1 MKAKAKAARGARV
14 SEADLLA
21 HYYRVVNEHP
31 AEPTTDPASVP
42 PALAESLRRLA
53 RPSVASGGSTT
64 AEASAGAPS
73 KTSKKRA
80 RRSAPAPA
88 STTGPALGDGAG
100 GEYAALTMGSDDVG
114 RSGNGS
120 KKRARQSEP
129 PATTGSESAAAT
141 STTTRSTPAKRK
153 RTSGGGVLTTYGP
166 CPFVFRFS
174 PKERGTYLESEY
186 EWVEGRWCDGVN
198 RGGRGAGGVKSRGK
212 GQALEDSST
221 IPPKG
226 EEHEGLLAN
235 ESAATG
241 VGASGSR
248 TAGTGTETV
257 ADGSTPA
264 NVKVKGRSKAQGGD
278 GESATKRKQREK
290 AVKGTEVDSAGLRQ
304 TTDSTTSTSSA
315 TGKGTITAMSKPTS
329 SYETPTRQPI
339 ALPSSSQP
347 DQPPSSQPNGD
358 MPQSQPTPTRPSK
371 KGHAS
376 KKDRLSQLRLDS
388 SQSGPPPAPDHPAT
402 PVHALAAVEE
412 GEDEDEDELEHT
424 PVVPKAKSMEK
435 SKGARK
441 KRDAA
446 DADANEAPVEAD
458 KNRSKTN
465 TKTTSAGSRK
475 RKSDGESADTSE
487 EAREVVE
494 QLLGTEG
501 GAMAGGTGTIDTPKT
516 KKGRESKKHK
526 STHGPDPFAT
536 PRANGDVAS
545 DAQATAEK
553 RSKKPKHDHGED
565 TPSETAQK
573 ESHKKDKRRK
583 KERPGW
589 VVNTPEATKS

>member
-31 AEPTTDPASVP
+31 AESTTDPASVP

-53 RPSVASGGSTT
+53 GPCVSSGVSRTT
-64 AEASAGAPS
+64 EASAGAPS
-73 KTSKKRA
+73 KTPKKRA
-80 RRSAPAPA
+80 RRSEPAPA
-88 STTGPALGDGAG
+88 STTVPALGDGVG
-100 GEYAALTMGSDDVG
+100 GQHAALTTGPPHG

-129 PATTGSESAAAT
+129 PATTGPMIAARPT
-141 STTTRSTPAKRK
+141 TTTRSTPAKRK

-174 PKERGTYLESEY
+174 PKERGTYLESEF
-186 EWVEGRWCDGVN
+186 EWVEGSWCDGVN
-198 RGGRGAGGVKSRGK
+198 RGGSGAGRGK
-212 GQALEDSST
+212 SKGKGKVLEDSST

-226 EEHEGLLAN
+226 EEHEGLLAD

-241 VGASGSR
+241 VGTSGSR
-248 TAGTGTETV
+248 TAGTGTETA

-264 NVKVKGRSKAQGGD
+264 NVKVKGRSKAQGVD
-278 GESATKRKQREK
+278 GESATKRKKREK
-290 AVKGTEVDSAGLRQ
+290 VVKGTEVDSGGLRE
-304 TTDSTTSTSSA
+304 TTDSTTSTSTA
-315 TGKGTITAMSKPTS
+315 TGQGTITAMSKPTS

-358 MPQSQPTPTRPSK
+358 MPPSQPTPTRPSK

-388 SQSGPPPAPDHPAT
+388 SQTGPPPAPDHPAT

-424 PVVPKAKSMEK
+424 PVVPKAKSKEK

-446 DADANEAPVEAD
+446 DADANEAPAEAD
-458 KNRSKTN
+458 KRRSKTK
-465 TKTTSAGSRK
+465 TKTSSAGSRK
-475 RKSDGESADTSE
+475 RKSDGEPADTSE

-501 GAMAGGTGTIDTPKT
+501 EAAGGTGTIDTPKT
-516 KKGRESKKHK
+516 KKNRESKKHK
-526 STHGPDPFAT
+526 STHWPDLFAT

-545 DAQATAEK
+545 DAQATAEQ
-553 RSKKPKHDHGED
+553 RSRKHKHDHGEM
-565 TPSETAQK
+565 TPRETSPQ
-573 ESHKKDKRRK
+573 ESHKKDKKRK
-583 KERPGW
+583 RDGPGW